1 MSDFRNSS
9 MRAGSPNILMEDA
22 AEMINHD
29 LNDEP
34 EILDTAVN
42 SAP

>member
-9 MRAGSPNILMEDA
+9 MRAGSPNILLEDA
-22 AEMINHD
+22 AEMIDHD

-34 EILDTAVN
+34 MILDTAVLN
-42 SAP
+42 SA